1 MQVSIPFIVC
11 THLYSAMY
19 LRFLCDKWGLTLIYC
34 YEIFIEIY
42 DHKKLTP
49 YENPHSTSEY
59 KTPWIFISPIYF
71 LGSTDL
77 NHPANANKNSKLS
90 SLQPVSSK
98 SLRDEGWG
106 SWNDKLG
113 VPYFVAN
120 QTHLVLAPL
129 DHTTYLHCIVGN
141 LGDRQVH

>member
-1 MQVSIPFIVC
+1 MEEDNTRTGGGGWSWRGIRTEGKYWSRVSGC
-11 THLYSAMY
+11 
-19 LRFLCDKWGLTLIYC
+19 W
-34 YEIFIEIY
+34 
-42 DHKKLTP
+42 
-49 YENPHSTSEY
+49 
-59 KTPWIFISPIYF
+59 
-71 LGSTDL
+71 
-77 NHPANANKNSKLS
+77 
-90 SLQPVSSK
+90 SSK

-141 LGDRQVH
+141 LGDRQVHPKKTNLYID

>member
-1 MQVSIPFIVC
+1 MR
-11 THLYSAMY
+11 Y
-19 LRFLCDKWGLTLIYC
+19 LLKSRIIRNLHHMKIHIITNYISPSNL
-34 YEIFIEIY
+34 
-42 DHKKLTP
+42 
-49 YENPHSTSEY
+49 
-59 KTPWIFISPIYF
+59 ISPIYF
-71 LGSTDL
+71 LGSTEL

-141 LGDRQVH
+141 LGDRQVHQRKKTDSYNE